1 MYKHILIPTDGS
13 ELSMKA
19 VEHGVLLARALK
31 ARVTSITVISLS
43 TLYQIEPASFP
54 ELPEE
59 ANGKICE
66 QMPRPGE
73 DSGIGA

>member
-43 TLYQIEPASFP
+43 TLYEIEPASFT

-59 ANGKICE
+59 WGYKNLMESFATKCLD
-66 QMPRPGE
+66 R
-73 DSGIGA
+73 

>member
-31 ARVTSITVISLS
+31 ARSHKHNSHVAIPNLR
-43 TLYQIEPASFP
+43 
-54 ELPEE
+54 
-59 ANGKICE
+59 N
-66 QMPRPGE
+66 
-73 DSGIGA
+73 